1 MAENW
6 IFIYTIKPNLKVSSI
21 VCRVV
26 SAIALED
33 VSEELSRL
41 YQAADMLVKGGPQ
54 ACEEA
59 FEVTIRG
66 NKMTVASMPIE
77 ERTFY
82 FIVSEGEEN
91 YIALRSSIFPE
102 MEIRLPMPTYLR
114 VGKTALGSEDLC

>member
-1 MAENW
+1 M
-6 IFIYTIKPNLKVSSI
+6 
-21 VCRVV
+21 

-41 YQAADMLVKGGPQ
+41 HHAVDLLVKGGPQ
-54 ACEEA
+54 PCEEA
-59 FEVTIRG
+59 YEVLIGG

-82 FIVSEGEEN
+82 FVVSEGEEN

-114 VGKTALGSEDLC
+114 VGKRDLGSEDLC

>member
-41 YQAADMLVKGGPQ
+41 YQAVDMLVKGGSQ

-82 FIVSEGEEN
+82 FIVSEGER
-91 YIALRSSIFPE
+91 IISPSDPQFFQKWRSDCPCRHTLESVR
-102 MEIRLPMPTYLR
+102 RL
-114 VGKTALGSEDLC
+114 